1 VKIALSPEAVE
12 PQRGID
18 LRADH
23 DSNACR
29 KPLDQVPQ
37 PLVDVLVVD
46 RVVVVE
52 DERDA
57 GEAGGRVDD
66 ERQDVVLDDDARCL
80 QSAQH
85 LLSEAGSN
93 GPEGGHHIGPEDGR
107 RVVAPVER
115 QPGDVP
121 VVRREAHWA
130 SSVDLPAPTPA
141 ETSVSRTAAPRSTS
155 YSSAVRST
163 HPGLSAGASS
173 FVSWTTVLWLSAAST
188 GPPRPS
194 DPILVTRF
202 VRRSAGFGLLPRLR
216 GRLSRLPL
224 ALRLGPVRGK
234 GEKR

>member
-37 PLVDVLVVD
+37 PLVDFLVVD

-121 VVRREAHWA
+121 VVRRGGPLGEQRRLAGA
-130 SSVDLPAPTPA
+130 DPRRDQRQPDRGAALDLVLERGAFDPPGPERGSEQLRLVDDGALA
-141 ETSVSRTAAPRSTS
+141 VYCIDRSP
-155 YSSAVRST
+155 SAV
-163 HPGLSAGASS
+163 
-173 FVSWTTVLWLSAAST
+173 
-188 GPPRPS
+188 
-194 DPILVTRF
+194 
-202 VRRSAGFGLLPRLR
+202 
-216 GRLSRLPL
+216 
-224 ALRLGPVRGK
+224 
-234 GEKR
+234 